1 MLTAGKK
8 EEPEGEGG
16 QAEEEQQKNE
26 RLWDEAVNVLSKLAR
41 VVP

>member
-16 QAEEEQQKNE
+16 QEEEEQQNNK

>member
-16 QAEEEQQKNE
+16 QEEEEQKN
-26 RLWDEAVNVLSKLAR
+26 RKALGFQIAAGG
-41 VVP
+41 VPQ

>member
-16 QAEEEQQKNE
+16 QEEEEQKNE

>member
-16 QAEEEQQKNE
+16 KEEEEQTKKRMALGFQM
-26 RLWDEAVNVLSKLAR
+26 AAGG
-41 VVP
+41 VPQ

>member
-8 EEPEGEGG
+8 EEPEGEG
-16 QAEEEQQKNE
+16 E
-26 RLWDEAVNVLSKLAR
+26 RLWDEAADVLSKLAR